1 MNHKAIYALYPNVVS
16 INDSTGAYDAEGNLV
31 TLDMDAVN
39 AWTDPDQYKY
49 DRALEYPSMADQL
62 DMMYWDNVNGTTTW
76 KDKINEI
83 KAKYPKPE

>member
-16 INDSTGAYDAEGNLV
+16 INDSTGAYDADGNLV

>member
-62 DMMYWDNVNGTTTW
+62 DMMYWDNVNDTTTW